1 MSRGVIIV
9 VWLTAV
15 WLALWESLS
24 WANVLGGLVVALAV
38 VALLPPN
45 HPGAGVG
52 FRPLAALTLFFYFD
66 WKLIQASAIVAWEV
80 ITPRTRI
87 NPAVVSVHLRSRLPG
102 IATAVAS
109 MVSLTPGTLT
119 LEVDEE
125 TMTLYIHV
133 LHFRSIEATRESVEM
148 LERLT
153 VAAFPPRQVEAQ
165 LFEEEQS

>member
-1 MSRGVIIV
+1 MSRRIVIV
-9 VWLTAV
+9 AWLTAV
-15 WLALWESLS
+15 WVTLWESLS
-24 WANVLGGLVVALAV
+24 WANVIGGLVVALAV
-38 VALLPPN
+38 VAILPPRD
-45 HPGAGVG
+45 HGPGVG
-52 FRPLAALTLFFYFD
+52 FRPLAALKLFLYFD

-80 ITPRTRI
+80 ITPGSRI

-133 LHFRSIEATRESVEM
+133 LHFRDLAETRESVEK
-148 LERLT
+148 LERLA

-165 LFEEEQS
+165 LLEEEQT